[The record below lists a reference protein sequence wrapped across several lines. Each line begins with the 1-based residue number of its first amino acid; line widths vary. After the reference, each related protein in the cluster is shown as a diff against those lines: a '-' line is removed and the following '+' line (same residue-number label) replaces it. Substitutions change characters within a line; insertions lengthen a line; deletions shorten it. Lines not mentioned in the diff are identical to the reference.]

1 MPQVSLKK
9 RLFFS
14 IWLGFMMST
23 ASSAIFMATTTS
35 TSLTSSVS
43 ESTTTPTP
51 SQPSSLTV
59 IIAIGGLAG
68 VILFLVILFVSIAIF
83 CIIRVIRQKY
93 VLVFNNDAYSLS
105 FMIGKHSDYM
115 KCVTEPPV
123 TLMSALNPIMSLSK
137 QYHLLILMVLPCH
150 YITNCHTFS

>member
-23 ASSAIFMATTTS
+23 ASSEIFMATTTS
-35 TSLTSSVS
+35 TSFTSSMN
-43 ESTTTPTP
+43 EPTTPTT
-51 SQPSSLTV
+51 QPSSPTV

-68 VILFLVILFVSIAIF
+68 VTLFLIILFVSIAIF

>member
-1 MPQVSLKK
+1 MLQVSLKK

-14 IWLGFMMST
+14 IWLDFMMST
-23 ASSAIFMATTTS
+23 ASSEIFIATTTS
-35 TSLTSSVS
+35 TSFTSSMS
-43 ESTTTPTP
+43 ESTVTPTT
-51 SQPSSLTV
+51 QPSSLTT

-68 VILFLVILFVSIAIF
+68 VTLFLIILFVSIALF

-123 TLMSALNPIMSLSK
+123 TLMSPLNPIMSLSK

-150 YITNCHTFS
+150 YITNSHTFS

>member
-1 MPQVSLKK
+1 MLQVSLKK

-14 IWLGFMMST
+14 IWLGFMMSI
-23 ASSAIFMATTTS
+23 ASSEIFMATTTS
-35 TSLTSSVS
+35 TSFTSSMS
-43 ESTTTPTP
+43 EPPTPTT
-51 SQPSSLTV
+51 QPSSPTV

-68 VILFLVILFVSIAIF
+68 VTLFLIILFVSIALF

-150 YITNCHTFS
+150 YITNSHTFS

>member
-23 ASSAIFMATTTS
+23 ASSAIFIATTTS
-35 TSLTSSVS
+35 ASFIFSMSEPTTS
-43 ESTTTPTP
+43 TPT
-51 SQPSSLTV
+51 QPSSPTV

-68 VILFLVILFVSIAIF
+68 VTLFLIILFVSIALF

-150 YITNCHTFS
+150 YITNGHTFS